1 MLTGIH
7 FLLTYQCTFECDHCF
22 VFGSPF
28 AQGTFTIGHLR
39 NSLDEA
45 QKIGTIK
52 WIYFEG
58 GEPFLFYPLM
68 LEGIR
73 LARIAGFQVGIV
85 TNAYFATTM
94 EDATLW
100 LKPLKELGIADLSIS
115 DDAFHSNTQTT
126 PASRALSAARKL
138 GFPADSICIEA
149 PTIVSNTKHEKG
161 EPIVGGGVRFRGRA
175 VEKLAQGL
183 PTRPWK
189 ELNECP
195 HEDFIGLGRVHLDP
209 YGNVLLCQGL
219 CMGNAWQT
227 PLSLLLKNYDAT
239 QHPITSA
246 LLNGGP
252 ANLARKY
259 HVPHDDGYIDA
270 CHLCYHARKSLM
282 DRFPEY
288 LTPKQVYGG
297 L

>member
-28 AQGTFTIGHLR
+28 AKGTFTIERLR
-39 NSLDEA
+39 NAIDEA
-45 QKIGTIK
+45 RKIDTVE

-73 LARIAGFQVGIV
+73 KARNAGFRVGIV
-85 TNAYFATTM
+85 TNTYFATTE
-94 EDATLW
+94 EDAALW

-115 DDAFHSNTQTT
+115 DDAFHSDAQTT
-126 PASRALSAARKL
+126 PASRALSAARQL
-138 GFPADSICIEA
+138 GFPADSICIQA
-149 PTIVSNTKHEKG
+149 PSIVQNPKSKKG
-161 EPIVGGGVRFRGRA
+161 APIIGGGVRFRGRA

-189 ELNECP
+189 EFTECP
-195 HEDFIGLGRVHLDP
+195 HEDFVGLGRVHLDP
-209 YGNVLLCQGL
+209 YGNVQLCQGL
-219 CMGNAWQT
+219 AMGNAWQT
-227 PLSLLLKNYDAT
+227 PLSLLVKNYDAT

-252 ANLARKY
+252 AQLVKQFN
-259 HVPHDDGYIDA
+259 VPHADGYIDA
-270 CHLCYHARKSLM
+270 CHLCYRARKSLM

-288 LTPKQVYGG
+288 LAPKQVYGM
-297 L
+297 